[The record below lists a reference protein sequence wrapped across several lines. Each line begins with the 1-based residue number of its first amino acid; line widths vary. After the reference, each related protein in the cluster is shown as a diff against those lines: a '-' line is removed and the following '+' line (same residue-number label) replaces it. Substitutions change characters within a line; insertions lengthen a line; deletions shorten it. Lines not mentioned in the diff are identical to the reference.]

1 MFSNLFFFSGKTT
14 FLRLL
19 NGQEHCRLSPLSA
32 LFVSNGT
39 PISTVFLTQEVDG
52 HLMKGLTARQ
62 LLIYASKLKN
72 SQQKNVDHNKI
83 ALRLLDELN
92 LSGAA
97 STKVQNL
104 SGGEK
109 KRLALASE
117 LTSTVMPNLI
127 LVDEICSGLDSN
139 SAAVVSF

>member
-1 MFSNLFFFSGKTT
+1 M
-14 FLRLL
+14 
-19 NGQEHCRLSPLSA
+19 
-32 LFVSNGT
+32 SNGT

-72 SQQKNVDHNKI
+72 SSQKNVDHNKI
-83 ALRLLDELN
+83 ALGLLEELN
-92 LSGAA
+92 LSAAA
-97 STKVQNL
+97 STKVQSL

-139 SAAVVSF
+139 SAAVVSL